1 MRRILAIVPATL
13 VLIALAGCVPAA
25 VEPSAAPSPR
35 ASAEASATQTPDAAP
50 EPLAISECET
60 MLPLILARQVLSA
73 NTEFLGESA
82 AADFGGWFAVP
93 EIQAALTSAPQSRL
107 CRWGVPNSDGTF
119 ALVVAELPAAE
130 QAAVIGALIAAGFV
144 SSTSGAE
151 TSGTETMLRLEQEG
165 IVSLEAQTHI
175 FTGDVWVLV
184 DGTSGELT
192 DTVSG
197 FALDVLRAANPTLSF

>member
-1 MRRILAIVPATL
+1 MRRTLAIVPATI

-25 VEPSAAPSPR
+25 VEPSGAPSPS
-35 ASAEASATQTPDAAP
+35 ASAEASATPTLDAAP
-50 EPLAISECET
+50 EPFAISDCET
-60 MLPLILARQVLSA
+60 MLPLILAQQVFSA
-73 NTEFLGESA
+73 NTEFLGESPVA
-82 AADFGGWFAVP
+82 EFGGRFGVP
-93 EIQAALTSAPQSRL
+93 EIRAALVSAPQSRL

-130 QAAVIGALIAAGFV
+130 QSTVIGALTAAGFA
-144 SSTSGAE
+144 SSA
-151 TSGTETMLRLEQEG
+151 SGTETILRLEQDG
-165 IVSLEAQTHI
+165 VVSLEAQTHI

>member
-1 MRRILAIVPATL
+1 
-13 VLIALAGCVPAA
+13 
-25 VEPSAAPSPR
+25 
-35 ASAEASATQTPDAAP
+35 
-50 EPLAISECET
+50 
-60 MLPLILARQVLSA
+60 MLPLILARQVFSA

-82 AADFGGWFAVP
+82 AADFGGRFAVP
-93 EIQAALTSAPQSRL
+93 EIQAALISAPQSRL

-130 QAAVIGALIAAGFV
+130 QVGVIAALTAAGFA
-144 SSTSGAE
+144 SA

-165 IVSLEAQTHI
+165 VVSLEAQTHI
-175 FTGDVWVLV
+175 FTGEVWILV

>member
-1 MRRILAIVPATL
+1 MRQTLAIAPATL

-25 VEPSAAPSPR
+25 VEPSAISSPS
-35 ASAEASATQTPDAAP
+35 ASAEASATPTPDAAP
-50 EPLAISECET
+50 EPFAISDCET
-60 MLPLILARQVLSA
+60 MLPLILAQQLFSA
-73 NTEFLGESA
+73 NTEFFGEFPIGE
-82 AADFGGWFAVP
+82 FGGGFDVP
-93 EIQAALTSAPQSRL
+93 EIQTALTIAPQSKL
-107 CRWGVPNSDGTF
+107 CRWAVPNSDGSF
-119 ALVVAELPAAE
+119 SLVVAELPVGE
-130 QAAVIGALIAAGFV
+130 QTAVIDALMAAGFAT
-144 SSTSGAE
+144 STN
-151 TSGTETMLRLEQEG
+151 GTETILRLEREG